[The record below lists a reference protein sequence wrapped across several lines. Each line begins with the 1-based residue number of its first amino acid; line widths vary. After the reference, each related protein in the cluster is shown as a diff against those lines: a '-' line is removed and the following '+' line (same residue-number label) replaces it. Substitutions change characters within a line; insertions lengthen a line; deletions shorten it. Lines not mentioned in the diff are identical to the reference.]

1 MTTLSIQ
8 VDEKVEK
15 EAEKLFSDFGLDIST
30 AVNIFLR
37 QSINQDG
44 TLLYILNLRQDRTLT
59 VTGPAGENIITV
71 ADGEVFISRADCP
84 DQICVQHGPLQKTG
98 GPIICLPNR
107 LTIEWAQKDAQVDAL
122 SGTGGLP

>member
-1 MTTLSIQ
+1 MKQKHWILIFAAVIAVCLAWAAAARRRADGACLSGRNFIIQ
-8 VDEKVEK
+8 LEPA
-15 EAEKLFSDFGLDIST
+15 AEPD
-30 AVNIFLR
+30 A
-37 QSINQDG
+37 
-44 TLLYILNLRQDRTLT
+44 DRDR
-59 VTGPAGENIITV
+59 PAGENIITV
-71 ADGEVFISRADCP
+71 ADGEVFVSHADCP

>member
-1 MTTLSIQ
+1 MPGATGPTGPIRYWN
-8 VDEKVEK
+8 
-15 EAEKLFSDFGLDIST
+15 EAEALDLD
-30 AVNIFLR
+30 LR
-37 QSINQDG
+37 G
-44 TLLYILNLRQDRTLT
+44 GHRRVPRRVAAAARRQDRTLT

-122 SGTGGLP
+122 SGTGGLS

>member
-1 MTTLSIQ
+1 MYTL
-8 VDEKVEK
+8 D
-15 EAEKLFSDFGLDIST
+15 
-30 AVNIFLR
+30 LR
-37 QSINQDG
+37 QN
-44 TLLYILNLRQDRTLT
+44 RTLT

-122 SGTGGLP
+122 GGTGGLS

>member
-1 MTTLSIQ
+1 MKQKHWILIFAAVIAVCLAVWLLPRGGGQ
-8 VDEKVEK
+8 
-15 EAEKLFSDFGLDIST
+15 T
-30 AVNIFLR
+30 ALVY
-37 QSINQDG
+37 QDG

-71 ADGEVFISRADCP
+71 ADGEVFVSRADCP